1 MKKSKKLEKIE
12 RAVIDTN
19 VIISGMLSSK
29 GPPAKIIDAWL
40 QLLFTGLLSETLI
53 AEIIEVLS
61 RPKIK
66 KIAGEKAIHFNL
78 LIKALIERSEIFYPD
93 KNLEICND
101 PKDNM
106 LFELAEKGK
115 ADFLVTGD
123 KTVLQV
129 KKYKK
134 TKVVNPTWFVTNVL
148 T

>member
-1 MKKSKKLEKIE
+1 MKKSRKSEKLE

-19 VIISGMLSSK
+19 VVISGILSSK
-29 GPPAKIIDAWL
+29 GAPSKIIEAWL

-53 AEIIEVLS
+53 AEIIDVLS

-66 KIAGEKAIHFNL
+66 KIAGKKAVHFDA
-78 LIKALIERSEIFYPD
+78 IIRALIERSEIVYPD
-93 KNLEICND
+93 KALDICDD

-115 ADFLVTGD
+115 SNFIVTGD
-123 KTVLQV
+123 KIVLQV

-134 TKVVNPTWFVTNVL
+134 TKVVTPTWFATNIL
-148 T
+148 N